1 MARINRS
8 ALVMFSAEQMY
19 HLVNDVVS
27 YPQSLPGCVG
37 SQVLV
42 VSADS
47 MVACVDVA
55 KAGIHKSFTTR
66 NQLLPGREIRM
77 ELLDGPFRQLSG
89 GWRFTP
95 LDEEACKVELSL
107 EFEFSSRLIEL
118 AFGRIF
124 TDLVGSMV
132 QAFTL
137 RAKEVYGD

>member
-19 HLVNDVVS
+19 HLVNDVAS
-27 YPQSLPGCVG
+27 YPQFLPGCVG
-37 SQVLV
+37 SQVLE

-66 NQLLPGREIRM
+66 NQLQVGRSIRM
-77 ELLDGPFRQLSG
+77 DLLDGPFRQLAG
-89 GWRFTP
+89 LWCFTP
-95 LDEEACKVELSL
+95 LDDEACKVELSL

>member
-19 HLVNDVVS
+19 HLVNDVAS
-27 YPQSLPGCVG
+27 YPQFLPGCVG
-37 SQVLV
+37 SQVLE
-42 VSADS
+42 VSVDS

-66 NQLLPGREIRM
+66 NQLQVGRSIRM
-77 ELLDGPFRQLSG
+77 DLLDDPFRQLAG
-89 GWRFTP
+89 LWCFTP
-95 LDEEACKVELSL
+95 LDDEACKVELSL

-132 QAFTL
+132 QAFTQ

>member
-19 HLVNDVVS
+19 HLVNDVAS
-27 YPQSLPGCVG
+27 YPQFLPGCVG
-37 SQVLV
+37 SQVLE
-42 VSADS
+42 VSVDS
-47 MVACVDVA
+47 MVAYVDVA
-55 KAGIHKSFTTR
+55 TAGIHKSFTTR
-66 NQLLPGREIRM
+66 NQLQVGRSIRM
-77 ELLDGPFRQLSG
+77 DLLDGPFRQLAG
-89 GWRFTP
+89 LWCFTP
-95 LDEEACKVELSL
+95 LDDEACKVELSL

-132 QAFTL
+132 QAFTQ

>member
-1 MARINRS
+1 
-8 ALVMFSAEQMY
+8 
-19 HLVNDVVS
+19 
-27 YPQSLPGCVG
+27 
-37 SQVLV
+37 
-42 VSADS
+42 
-47 MVACVDVA
+47 
-55 KAGIHKSFTTR
+55 
-66 NQLLPGREIRM
+66 M

-89 GWRFTP
+89 VWRFTP

>member
-19 HLVNDVVS
+19 HLVNDVAS
-27 YPQSLPGCVG
+27 YPQFLPGCVG
-37 SQVLV
+37 SQVLER
-42 VSADS
+42 SADS

-66 NQLLPGREIRM
+66 NQLQAGREIRM
-77 ELLDGPFRQLSG
+77 DLLDGPFRQLSG
-89 GWRFTP
+89 VWRFTP

-132 QAFTL
+132 QAFTQ

>member
-19 HLVNDVVS
+19 HLVNDVAS
-27 YPQSLPGCVG
+27 YPQFLPGCVG
-37 SQVLV
+37 SQVLEA
-42 VSADS
+42 SADS

-66 NQLLPGREIRM
+66 NQLQVGRTIHM
-77 ELLDGPFRQLSG
+77 DLLNGPFRQLSG
-89 GWRFTP
+89 VWHFTP
-95 LDEEACKVELSL
+95 LDDEACKVEVSL

-132 QAFTL
+132 QAFTQ